1 MNETGD
7 VWDQSEHKGDA
18 EVLFLI
24 EQVCCHL
31 FWICVFRAEMRKSQG
46 RW

>member
-7 VWDQSEHKGDA
+7 VWDQGEHTVEA
-18 EVLFLI
+18 EVLFSV

-31 FWICVFRAEMRKSQG
+31 FWTCVFRAGMRKGQG